1 MTIGD
6 TGASSAMVRWT
17 WQSAP
22 IEIEVDEAG
31 AGPTVLLLPAL
42 SSISSRREMRPL
54 SVRLAGAYRTIVPD
68 WPGFGSRPRP
78 QVDWTPA
85 AYRSFLAFL
94 LREVASDPL
103 AVVAAGHAATYV
115 LAQAVEHPDW
125 IKRLVM
131 VAPTW
136 RGPLPTVAG
145 GKRPLFDR
153 IRRWGDVPVLGQ
165 ALYRLNVNG
174 PMLRM
179 MTTGHVYSDR
189 AWLAGERLSDKLA
202 VTQAPG
208 ARFASIRFVTGH
220 LDPLSSHGEWIGL
233 FERVTCPVLVIYGAE
248 TPPRSR
254 AEMEAVPTQPN
265 VRTVRLDR
273 GKLSVHEE
281 FPDAVATEIKP
292 FLAATTRDGER

>member
-1 MTIGD
+1 
-6 TGASSAMVRWT
+6 
-17 WQSAP
+17 
-22 IEIEVDEAG
+22 
-31 AGPTVLLLPAL
+31 
-42 SSISSRREMRPL
+42 
-54 SVRLAGAYRTIVPD
+54 
-68 WPGFGSRPRP
+68 
-78 QVDWTPA
+78 
-85 AYRSFLAFL
+85 

-131 VAPTW
+131 IAPTW

>member
-1 MTIGD
+1 MTSDDPVARSTIVG
-6 TGASSAMVRWT
+6 WT
-17 WQSAP
+17 WQSTP
-22 IEIEVDEAG
+22 IEIGVDEAG

-42 SSISSRREMRPL
+42 SSISTRGEMRPL
-54 SVRLAGAYRTIVPD
+54 MGRLASEYRTIAPD
-68 WPGFGSRPRP
+68 WPGFGDRPRP
-78 QVDWTPA
+78 RVDWTPA
-85 AYRSFLAFL
+85 AYRSYLTFL
-94 LREVASDPL
+94 LREVAPDPL
-103 AVVAAGHAATYV
+103 AVVAAGHAATYA
-115 LAQAVEHPDW
+115 LALAVEHPAW
-125 IKRLVM
+125 ITRLVM

-153 IRRWGDVPVLGQ
+153 VRGLGDVPGLGQ

-174 PMLRM
+174 PMVRM

-189 AWLAGERLSDKLA
+189 TWLHGQRLADKLA

-208 ARFASIRFVTGH
+208 ARFASLRFVTGH
-220 LDPLSSHGEWIGL
+220 LDPLSNHAEWIDL

-254 AEMEAVPTQPN
+254 AEMEAVPSRP
-265 VRTVRLDR
+265 TVQAIRLDR

-281 FPDAVATEIKP
+281 FPDAVAAEIEP
-292 FLAATTRDGER
+292 FLKLTPTP